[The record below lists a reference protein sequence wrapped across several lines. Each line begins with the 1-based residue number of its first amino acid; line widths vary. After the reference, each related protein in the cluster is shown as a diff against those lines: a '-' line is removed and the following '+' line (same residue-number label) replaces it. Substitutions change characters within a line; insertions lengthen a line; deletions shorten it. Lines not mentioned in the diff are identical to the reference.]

1 MGLVFGLPIA
11 LGVAQLLRGFLFG
24 VPPTDPLSFA
34 VVALVLGSAL
44 LLAGLGPARRA
55 LRLDPVKA
63 LRSL

>member
-1 MGLVFGLPIA
+1 
-11 LGVAQLLRGFLFG
+11 
-24 VPPTDPLSFA
+24 VPPTDALSFA